1 MTKNAVK
8 HQPIN
13 QLIYM
18 TFIFFFTAEDT
29 QSRKGTS
36 DLDSVSA
43 HDVDEKFKQ
52 ILRKR
57 TGKNIYMCDLDSVS
71 AHDVDEKFKQ
81 ILRKRTGKNIYIKL
95 MYQLIKFIL

>member
-1 MTKNAVK
+1 MC
-8 HQPIN
+8 
-13 QLIYM
+13 
-18 TFIFFFTAEDT
+18 
-29 QSRKGTS
+29 

-81 ILRKRTGKNIYIKL
+81 ILRV
-95 MYQLIKFIL
+95 